1 MRKNY
6 RGNIAN
12 EINMLRWYFNRD
24 ICDEVRYRNW
34 RVSLNILL
42 E

>member
-1 MRKNY
+1 MRRNY
-6 RGNIAN
+6 RGNIAQ
-12 EINMLRWYFNRD
+12 EINMLGGYFNRG
-24 ICDEVRYRNW
+24 ICDEVRYRDW

>member
-6 RGNIAN
+6 RRNIAN
-12 EINMLRWYFNRD
+12 EINMSGGYFNRG
-24 ICDEVRYRNW
+24 ICNEVRYRNW
-34 RVSLNILL
+34 RVSLNMLL